1 MLTRAKKHIPIQPPM
16 RFRETKGAEKL
27 TKVYKPTGRPKGR
40 PPKKS
45 LLGKRQAPSNPEEL
59 QFNNDSLES
68 KKFVMVGQTDPHLAE
83 EQELK
88 QLVQNVA
95 KKLTYD
101 DGAD

>member
-1 MLTRAKKHIPIQPPM
+1 M
-16 RFRETKGAEKL
+16 RFRETKGIEKL
-27 TKVYKPTGRPKGR
+27 AKVSKPLGRPKGR

-45 LLGKRQAPSNPEEL
+45 ILGKRPFADFNPEEID
-59 QFNNDSLES
+59 NNCDSLES
-68 KKFVMVGQTDPHLAE
+68 KQFVMMRQADARLAE

-101 DGAD
+101 DGAE